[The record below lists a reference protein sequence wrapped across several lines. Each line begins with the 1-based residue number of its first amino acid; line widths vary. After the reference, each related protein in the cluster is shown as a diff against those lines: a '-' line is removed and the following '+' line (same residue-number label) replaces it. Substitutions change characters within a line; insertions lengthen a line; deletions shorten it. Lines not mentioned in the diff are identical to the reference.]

1 MDDHYID
8 KMAKEYQLEIR
19 KLKEE
24 NQMLRKD
31 IERLQEEIMFEDPA
45 WKKFLKKVNWVNRW
59 DFLVVLLGVSSL
71 VLYFYL
77 LFVFGGETYEIK
89 NDGIW
94 LP

>member
-31 IERLQEEIMFEDPA
+31 IARLQEEIMFEDPA
-45 WKKFLKKVNWVNRW
+45 WKKFLKKVHGVNRW
-59 DFLVVLLGVSSL
+59 DFLIVLLGVSSL
-71 VLYFYL
+71 VLYFYF
-77 LFVFGGETYEIK
+77 LFLFGGETYEIK